1 MTPSTPLITLIT
13 TALEDVKA
21 KDLECWSTAH
31 LPSLFDALIIAT
43 GDSSRQCKALAHRVA
58 SYLREQH
65 YPVLGI
71 EGLANGEWVLVD
83 CGTVLVHIMQPAQ
96 RTYYNLAELWASP

>member
-1 MTPSTPLITLIT
+1 MTPSSPLITLIK

-31 LPSLFDALIIAT
+31 LPSLFDTLFIAT
-43 GDSSRQCKALAHRVA
+43 GDSSRQCKALAQRVA

-65 YPVLGI
+65 YPILGI

-83 CGTVLVHIMQPAQ
+83 CGSVLVHIMQPAQ
-96 RTYYNLAELWASP
+96 RAYYNLTELWANP